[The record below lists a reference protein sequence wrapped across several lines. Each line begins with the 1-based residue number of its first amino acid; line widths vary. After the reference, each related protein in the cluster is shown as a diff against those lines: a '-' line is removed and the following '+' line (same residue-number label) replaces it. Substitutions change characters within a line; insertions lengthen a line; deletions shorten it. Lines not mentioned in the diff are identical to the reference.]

1 MSKGTVLVTGGA
13 GYIGSFI
20 LRGLAEAGFEA
31 VALDD
36 LSAGHRDAVEGFRLV
51 TGDYARE
58 DLIDTLLSPGEVV
71 GVIHMASLCSVPES
85 VARPDLYYEHLSK
98 SLKLLEAARRNGV
111 DCFVFS
117 SSAAVYGEP
126 RTVPI
131 TEDHPV
137 GPINPYGEIKRAFEE
152 ALASHRTAHG
162 LRATC
167 LRYFNAAG
175 AAPDGSL
182 GEDHDPEHH
191 LIPLALAAA
200 SGRRPSL
207 SIFGTDYPT
216 RDGTCVRDFIHV
228 QDLARAHVLALEA
241 LLSGERG
248 AVYNLGSERGSSVRE
263 VVETAGEVTGMEI
276 QVLEEGRRPGD
287 PATLVAS
294 CARAREA
301 LGWKAA
307 RGDLRTIIQDAW
319 QWHGSH
325 PEGYSG

>member
-1 MSKGTVLVTGGA
+1 MSKGVVVVTGGA

-31 VALDD
+31 LALDD
-36 LSAGHRDAVEGFRLV
+36 LSAGHREAVEGFRLE
-51 TGDYARE
+51 TGDYADE
-58 DLIDTLLSPGEVV
+58 DLLDQVLSPESVV

-85 VARPDLYYEHLSK
+85 VARPDLYYRHLSK
-98 SLKLLEAARRNGV
+98 SLTLLEAARRHGV
-111 DCFVFS
+111 ECFVFS

-126 RTVPI
+126 RSVPI

-152 ALASHRTAHG
+152 ALASHRGAHG

-182 GEDHDPEHH
+182 GEDHDPEAH

-200 SGRRPSL
+200 SGRREAL
-207 SIFGTDYPT
+207 AIFGTDYPT

-241 LLSGERG
+241 LLAGERG
-248 AVYNLGSERGSSVRE
+248 GTYNLGSEQGSTVRE
-263 VVETAGEVTGMEI
+263 VVETAGEVTGLEI
-276 QVLEEGRRPGD
+276 PIREEGRRPGD
-287 PATLVAS
+287 PASLVAS
-294 CARAREA
+294 CARAREE
-301 LGWKAA
+301 LGWRAE
-307 RGDLRTIIQDAW
+307 RGDLRTIVQDAW
-319 QWHGSH
+319 QWHSRH